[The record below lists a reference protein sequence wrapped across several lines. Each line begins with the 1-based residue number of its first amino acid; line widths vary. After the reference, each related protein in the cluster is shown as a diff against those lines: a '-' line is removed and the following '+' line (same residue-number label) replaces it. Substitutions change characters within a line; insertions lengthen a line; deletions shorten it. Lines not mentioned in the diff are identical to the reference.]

1 MTFNCFGAI
10 ISFFLCRTYLND
22 ETESNLPKNYK
33 QARRKNEGDTSRPM
47 NEIFMEIIFPTFNQM
62 STADHRNV
70 PTAPGC

>member
-1 MTFNCFGAI
+1 MNAIFMGILFSYIALTLMTR
-10 ISFFLCRTYLND
+10 L
-22 ETESNLPKNYK
+22 TERNLPKNYK
-33 QARRKNEGDTSRPM
+33 QAQRKNEGDTSRPM